1 MLAWHL
7 QLLDAG
13 TQDEE
18 TVMLGFRSFMKR
30 RPADEGPASTL
41 ARDRARGALP
51 PIDST
56 VPEHLETATFAGG

>member
-1 MLAWHL
+1 
-7 QLLDAG
+7 
-13 TQDEE
+13 
-18 TVMLGFRSFMKR
+18 MLGFRSFMKR